1 MYSLL
6 HKGKYDAKHEKR
18 SEFTEVLPVKIGF
31 CGRISESKSDSRG
44 LNSSTVTDDR
54 AISYLRAASSMD
66 FSCLELPYSV
76 VFGRERRDIS
86 SLSVSDVSHNASGQ
100 AISGL
105 SVRLMINVPPPMTLR
120 RTVEPTRFGA
130 AVDVVSP
137 YEVDEFRYKVKSCMS
152 YGCREIDLNVK
163 TPAQAESILEC
174 LRQTDVDGTS
184 VHLLLN
190 FSDRQV
196 LERSVKVSAFS
207 PDTDLVPLI
216 ELRRHSNS
224 TLRRESELVKQLE
237 LCSKVAK
244 CGTIHVMLSPLP
256 SVSDEEAFEKARE
269 LLDTCMKVEPRL
281 GLTVTAMTSSLTLAR
296 FMLGH
301 VRANSRSASDT
312 KSENISIG

>member
-1 MYSLL
+1 M
-6 HKGKYDAKHEKR
+6 
-18 SEFTEVLPVKIGF
+18 KIGF
-31 CGRISESKSDSRG
+31 CGRISEPKSDGRL
-44 LNSSTVTDDR
+44 LNSSTVIEDR
-54 AISYLRAASSMD
+54 ATSYLRAASSMD
-66 FSCLELPYSV
+66 LSCLELPYSV

-86 SLSVSDVSHNASGQ
+86 SLSVSDVSHHAFGQ

-105 SVRLMINVPPPMTLR
+105 SVRLMINVPTPMTLR
-120 RTVEPTRFGA
+120 RTVELSRFGT
-130 AVDVVSP
+130 AVDVVSQ
-137 YEVDEFRYKVKSCMS
+137 YEVDEFRYKVKSCMQ

-174 LRQTDVDGTS
+174 LRQTNVDGTS

-207 PDTDLVPLI
+207 SDTDLVPVI

-224 TLRRESELVKQLE
+224 ALRRESELLKQLE

-244 CGTIHVMLSPLP
+244 CKTIHVMFSPFP
-256 SVSDEEAFEKARE
+256 SVPDEDAFENVRY
-269 LLDTCMKVEPRL
+269 LLDTCMKFESKS
-281 GLTVTAMTSSLTLAR
+281 GATVTAMTSRLSLAR

-301 VRANSRSASDT
+301 VRGNSGSASDIG
-312 KSENISIG
+312 SENVNIG